1 MVTGSRTVTAEGL
14 SNKEIM
20 RCLKRYIAREVYPT
34 SAAPLTDSP
43 DSGGGLTIKVWRD
56 ADGTW
61 WRKGSVLTL
70 VLWGV
75 LIAARGL
82 P

>member
-1 MVTGSRTVTAEGL
+1 VTGSRTVTAEGL

-43 DSGGGLTIKVWRD
+43 DSGGGLT
-56 ADGTW
+56 
-61 WRKGSVLTL
+61 
-70 VLWGV
+70 VLWSRALLRQRPSPGWERA
-75 LIAARGL
+75 LTCGNQ
-82 P
+82 